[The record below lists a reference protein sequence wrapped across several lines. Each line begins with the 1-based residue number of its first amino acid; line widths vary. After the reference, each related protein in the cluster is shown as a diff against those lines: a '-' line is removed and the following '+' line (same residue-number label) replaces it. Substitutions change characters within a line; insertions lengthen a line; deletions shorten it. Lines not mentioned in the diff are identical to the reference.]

1 MKKLLEIMLIENKII
16 NSLVKINIEQFN
28 DKKKI
33 LLNLNKYLKFILTE
47 KM

>member
-28 DKKKI
+28 DKKKK
-33 LLNLNKYLKFILTE
+33 LLNLYKYLKFI
-47 KM
+47 K